1 MKWRVGVT
9 AMEWKHDLVLKALVV
24 LAAALSLTGC
34 GGHGGA
40 TSSGPTTITV
50 SPQPASVPA
59 NGTVT
64 FTATATDAG
73 SGPIWF
79 LDPGGQGGAPGT
91 NIGTLNSNGGTTATY
106 TAPPAPPV
114 FGPGGQGDSTVQ
126 GVVKV
131 VAGVL
136 GPGGNLNGPT
146 ATVTFAITTPEV
158 TTGIT
163 PATATVALGA
173 TVEFYGYAVGNVD
186 NGITW
191 QVNGVAGGSAATG
204 TIVNTGYSP
213 TDGNGYVWPGTYT
226 APATMPMTG
235 NTVTITAVSQADS
248 TKSSSAVVTLN

>member
-1 MKWRVGVT
+1 MEWRVGVT
-9 AMEWKHDLVLKALVV
+9 AMEWKHDQVLKALVV
-24 LAAALSLTGC
+24 LAAALSLTAC
-34 GGHGGA
+34 GGHGDA
-40 TSSGPTTITV
+40 TSSGPTTITL
-50 SPQPASVPA
+50 SPQPASVPV

-64 FTATATDAG
+64 FTATAANAG

-79 LDPGGQGGAPGT
+79 LAPGGQGGAPGT
-91 NIGTLNSNGGTTATY
+91 DIGTLNSGNDGTATY

-114 FGPGGQGDSTVQ
+114 FGPEGQGKSSVQ
-126 GVVKV
+126 GVVMV
-131 VAGVL
+131 TAGVL

-146 ATVTFAITTPEV
+146 ATVSFAITAPEV

-204 TIVNTGYSP
+204 TIVNTGYVPPS
-213 TDGNGYVWPGTYT
+213 GSGYVWPGTYT
-226 APATMPMTG
+226 APATMPMSG
-235 NTVTITAVSQADS
+235 NTVTVTAVSQADS